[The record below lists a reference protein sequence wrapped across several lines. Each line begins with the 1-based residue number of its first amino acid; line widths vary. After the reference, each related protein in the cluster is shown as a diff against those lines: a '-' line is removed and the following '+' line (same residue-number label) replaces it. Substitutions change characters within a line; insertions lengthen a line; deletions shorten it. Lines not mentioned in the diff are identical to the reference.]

1 MATNQRN
8 SLLDDWT
15 SEATQNFQPSK
26 DMNAGSAT
34 INWANPE
41 SPSTNPAT
49 RRAEYNIQ
57 NQGITVNNNTVTPT
71 SDPTNIGTTSA
82 DYSTTANTITPVS
95 NLTIAPTGSF
105 DLYPKKDM
113 SQYPE
118 AYKNQVASALAKWQ
132 SSANALGQ
140 LTVQNLA
147 IQWTQSSN
155 VADVNKLMAGV
166 SSAYAAWIFDT
177 NTIANQLWVS
187 PEAVLKVQQGKA
199 NELVTLNQDFVED
212 QLKEFWWQKQDYDTA
227 VARSIEN
234 YNLSMNYMNQQYES
248 SMQTLRRNLFDNAW
262 EASVGSA
269 VAGISGSKYLVSV
282 IEAKHQQNVDDLN
295 NWYFYSSAQQ
305 QLWLNRAIEDYN
317 KNVERL
323 TSQFDDAIK
332 NIQTSV
338 LTQFQQIN
346 AKIGLTEAEMSNILS
361 NLDYQ
366 VDTAKAQALVDYATA
381 LQNGENTL
389 AEWIKTA
396 YGLQN
401 TVKVGWWTMRSERNN
416 NPTAMITDYAKQ
428 LWWVEWVDYERWDSF
443 IWKDWRTY
451 YTAKLIWDPIET
463 TIRLLDRWATNN
475 VKKNIFTAWT
485 YFNQLWMTND
495 KWLSLTR
502 QEKEN
507 FILKMLKHE
516 WWDIGKMSYYWSDEY
531 KSLTQQTTTWWE
543 IRSDKLDP
551 SGLTAEQI
559 LEANALVTKQ
569 LWATQAKSDIITHNA
584 VYEMMRQWMTTDQIN
599 DQLRKSS
606 KWWTLDDHTN
616 IKYVVD
622 KLITK
627 KWLTG
632 TSKDE
637 FLDQIQDYVSQ
648 WDYTRVLDSLQSSM
662 YDAMTSGNKDSLDA
676 ARSLDNYLD
685 DIEWY
690 LEKMVKW
697 WKVTWLEAYA
707 MEQMAEAFWKT
718 SDPQFAE
725 MQNYINSVV
734 QIYRK
739 KITWAAFTES
749 ERKEYEKE
757 FPSLFKDWELNQALI
772 NSLRKKNNAD
782 IENAY
787 NSVLWGKDTY
797 SKLLTE
803 IKSLLNPAK
812 NITPT
817 LIKSS
822 IIKTWFNSQ
831 WFEATSS
838 RIPSLPET
846 TNGTWWFNPGFLIK

>member
-8 SLLDDWT
+8 SPLDDWT

-34 INWANPE
+34 ISWANPE

-118 AYKNQVASALAKWQ
+118 AYKNQVAAALAKWQ

-147 IQWTQSSN
+147 IQGTQSSN

-166 SSAYAAWIFDT
+166 SSAYAAGIFDT

-381 LQNGENTL
+381 LQNGEDTL

-396 YGLQN
+396 YELQN
-401 TVKVGWWTMRSERNN
+401 TVKVGWWTMRTERNN

-428 LWWVEWVDYERWDSF
+428 LWWVEWVDYVRWDSYV
-443 IWKDWRTY
+443 WEDWRTY

-531 KSLTQQTTTWWE
+531 KSQIQQTVSDWTSTQATDKSYKKWYEQDYETFITKWWWNWLTKSTQDLLIKEFWSVDAFTQSANNYRPELAKRWLSWLEESLNNLTELKTLFNWLSESEQKMLRYVDFTKGTDWSITWTLTKWKVLTE
-543 IRSDKLDP
+543 EQQRVVNLYAQYLWQSFIDKIVAAKQQWASFWQLSDNEWKDLRAASTHVNLNTPSYFVWDLDILINNIQKNINEINWFIRS
-551 SGLTAEQI
+551 
-559 LEANALVTKQ
+559 
-569 LWATQAKSDIITHNA
+569 
-584 VYEMMRQWMTTDQIN
+584 
-599 DQLRKSS
+599 
-606 KWWTLDDHTN
+606 
-616 IKYVVD
+616 
-622 KLITK
+622 
-627 KWLTG
+627 
-632 TSKDE
+632 
-637 FLDQIQDYVSQ
+637 
-648 WDYTRVLDSLQSSM
+648 
-662 YDAMTSGNKDSLDA
+662 
-676 ARSLDNYLD
+676 
-685 DIEWY
+685 
-690 LEKMVKW
+690 
-697 WKVTWLEAYA
+697 WKV
-707 MEQMAEAFWKT
+707 
-718 SDPQFAE
+718 
-725 MQNYINSVV
+725 
-734 QIYRK
+734 
-739 KITWAAFTES
+739 
-749 ERKEYEKE
+749 
-757 FPSLFKDWELNQALI
+757 
-772 NSLRKKNNAD
+772 AD
-782 IENAY
+782 I
-787 NSVLWGKDTY
+787 
-797 SKLLTE
+797 
-803 IKSLLNPAK
+803 NPQRW
-812 NITPT
+812 
-817 LIKSS
+817 
-822 IIKTWFNSQ
+822 IIKTWFDSQ

-846 TNGTWWFNPGFLIK
+846 TNGTWWFNPGF